1 MRKPKHFR
9 VLFGV
14 LTAFLL
20 LGLLLAGSY
29 LSDTGQY
36 YQIVFF
42 DVGQGD
48 AAMIRTPAGRTV
60 MIDCGT
66 DLSADTLVA
75 QLYAERIDEIDCLI
89 LTHAHE
95 DHIGGA
101 FALITRFEVKK
112 ILMGDYALEGV
123 IGDKIGMAAA
133 CPIESVGTG
142 YEILLGE
149 GATITVLA
157 PDRAEENG
165 ENNDSLILLLT
176 IGVRRFLFTGD
187 METDGEIRL
196 MERYPSGLRA
206 DVLKVGHHGSATS
219 TSEAFLEAVQPTMA
233 VISVGRGNSYGHP
246 AYAVLDRLE
255 AYGVTV
261 LRTDQRG
268 NICFRCDGIHIYL
281 KE

>member
-1 MRKPKHFR
+1 MRKPRYFR
-9 VLFGV
+9 FLIVIPV
-14 LTAFLL
+14 IFLL
-20 LGLLLAGSY
+20 IAILMAESF
-29 LSDTGQY
+29 LSDSGQY

-66 DLSADTLVA
+66 DLSADDLVA
-75 QLYAERIDEIDCLI
+75 SLYAERIEEIDFLI

-101 FALITRFEVKK
+101 YALITHFDVKK
-112 ILMGDYALEGV
+112 ILMGDYALDGV
-123 IGDKIGMAAA
+123 VGCKIVMAAD

-149 GATITVLA
+149 GASITVLA
-157 PDRAEENG
+157 PVHAGENG
-165 ENNDSLILLLT
+165 ENNDSLVLLLT

-187 METDGEIRL
+187 LEKDGEAELTARD
-196 MERYPSGLRA
+196 PTGLKA
-206 DVLKVGHHGSATS
+206 DVLKVGHHGSDSS
-219 TSEAFLEAVQPTMA
+219 TGEEFLNAVQPSIA

-246 AYAVLDRLE
+246 AFAVLNRLE

-261 LRTDQRG
+261 VRTDQRG
-268 NICFRCDGIHIYL
+268 NICFLCDGIHIYL